1 MEKDQSEIEVCSGLG
16 SDSIQEMKREGSL
29 AHQGCGYDEQS
40 MRMEQIKKRSVE
52 QENSSDLN
60 ETGLRVMT
68 GRYTKLSNTAPA
80 LPVNLVGMMI
90 AFSHVS
96 EKILNLDKEVPRR
109 QLDDYKLAL
118 SELEKFGF
126 DVRHLSPLLDKALDE
141 QANVLVEQEEKDC

>member
-1 MEKDQSEIEVCSGLG
+1 
-16 SDSIQEMKREGSL
+16 
-29 AHQGCGYDEQS
+29 
-40 MRMEQIKKRSVE
+40 
-52 QENSSDLN
+52 
-60 ETGLRVMT
+60 
-68 GRYTKLSNTAPA
+68 
-80 LPVNLVGMMI
+80 MI